1 MYTHPAP
8 DTMASVDSEGN
19 GGDLD
24 MTFGPML
31 IRTKPQAPIES
42 GPLAYRRCGLLTSKV
57 TAASSQSHDKS
68 RTRGDDV
75 SRRRPT
81 RRTPFVS
88 AVGIEATDTDYA
100 MSCADAFVR
109 AIPLRRN
116 RP

>member
-1 MYTHPAP
+1 
-8 DTMASVDSEGN
+8 
-19 GGDLD
+19 
-24 MTFGPML
+24 MTFGPKL

-42 GPLAYRRCGLLTSKV
+42 GPLAYRRRGLLTSKV
-57 TAASSQSHDKS
+57 TAASSRSHDKT

-75 SRRRPT
+75 SRRGPT

-88 AVGIEATDTDYA
+88 AVIGIEATDTDYA
-100 MSCADAFVR
+100 MSCADALVR